1 MKLSH
6 LTLGALLLAA
16 SVSYAQ
22 ENPKPKRQ
30 KTDTVKVQRKRPETG
45 KKPASKGSAT
55 KVKKDTLRGK
65 TPTHVISPDYC
76 PPCGMG

>member
-16 SVSYAQ
+16 SVGYAQ
-22 ENPKPKRQ
+22 QQPKRP
-30 KTDTVKVQRKRPETG
+30 KSDTTKVQRKRPETG
-45 KKPASKGSAT
+45 KKV
-55 KVKKDTLRGK
+55 VKKDTLKGTLPSHK
-65 TPTHVISPDYC
+65 IISPDYC

>member
-16 SVSYAQ
+16 TTLAAQ
-22 ENPKPKRQ
+22 ENPKPKRA
-30 KTDTVKVQRKRPETG
+30 KTDTTKVQRKRPETG
-45 KKPASKGSAT
+45 KKVT
-55 KVKKDTLRGK
+55 KKDTLKGTLPSHK
-65 TPTHVISPDYC
+65 IISPDYC

>member
-6 LTLGALLLAA
+6 LTLSALLLAA

-22 ENPKPKRQ
+22 QEPKRP
-30 KTDTVKVQRKRPETG
+30 KSDTTKVQRKRPETG
-45 KKPASKGSAT
+45 KKAVT
-55 KVKKDTLRGK
+55 KKDTLKGTLPSHK
-65 TPTHVISPDYC
+65 IINPDYC

>member
-16 SVSYAQ
+16 SALSTQ
-22 ENPKPKRQ
+22 ENPKPKRV
-30 KTDTVKVQRKRPETG
+30 KTDTSKVQRKRPETG
-45 KKPASKGSAT
+45 KKVVKTDTIKG
-55 KVKKDTLRGK
+55 TLPSHK
-65 TPTHVISPDYC
+65 IISPDYC